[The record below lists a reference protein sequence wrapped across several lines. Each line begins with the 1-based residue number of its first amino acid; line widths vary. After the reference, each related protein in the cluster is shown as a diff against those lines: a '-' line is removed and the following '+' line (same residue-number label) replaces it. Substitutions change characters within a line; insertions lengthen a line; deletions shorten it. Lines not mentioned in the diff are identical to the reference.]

1 MADEELRI
9 SVKVD
14 QEKAAENTRLL
25 KDSFRSITDV
35 QHVQR
40 FEALG
45 RQFQLTDVQLKQ
57 LGTAILKPND
67 ALSGFAAWASGEQAR
82 SCSPS
87 MPPSRS
93 PSHVTTTFCDAASRQ
108 LDISNAAKR
117 MGGIHAAQLDANVHA
132 MERERIER
140 GRGIA
145 MMENFSRRRAEFLEH
160 SSQFKRSIMEDVE
173 GPFADVVQ
181 RHFAELHQAT
191 DPTTMMNLVRRFSDE
206 IEKYY
211 RERGKPGDAERGA
224 QKKREY
230 LERWFGLPDIAQL
243 TTDFVK
249 VSKET
254 EEAWDRNQKA
264 AEEFWRV
271 TTDISDNFSKIVS
284 SVLTQTMDDLGIG
297 SVLRTVNAFLERGAK
312 EHVEIGAMSPEER
325 AAYLESLVQGRRCR
339 LAQGDH
345 RLLVQLV
352 AALAQLPAPR
362 WPSWRAGASARRP
375 ER

>member
-1 MADEELRI
+1 M
-9 SVKVD
+9 
-14 QEKAAENTRLL
+14 
-25 KDSFRSITDV
+25 
-35 QHVQR
+35 QR

-67 ALSGFAAWASGEQAR
+67 ALSGFAAGFGRAGAILLAFDAAVAVAKA
-82 SCSPS
+82 
-87 MPPSRS
+87 
-93 PSHVTTTFCDAASRQ
+93 VTTTFSDAASRQ

-271 TTDISDNFSKIVS
+271 TTDISANFSKIVS

-325 AAYLESLVQGRRCR
+325 AAYLDVAGRRKAMPRGARQSSTSCSIR
-339 LAQGDH
+339 RRH
-345 RLLVQLV
+345 RTTSH
-352 AALAQLPAPR
+352 APAVVL
-362 WPSWRAGASARRP
+362 ARRCICSKT
-375 ER
+375 

>member
-67 ALSGFAAWASGEQAR
+67 ALSGFAAGFGRAGAILLAFDAAVAVAKAIS
-82 SCSPS
+82 
-87 MPPSRS
+87 
-93 PSHVTTTFCDAASRQ
+93 TTFSDAASRQ

-173 GPFADVVQ
+173 GPFADVVR
-181 RHFAELHQAT
+181 RHFAELNQET
-191 DPTTMMNLVRRFSDE
+191 DPTDDDE
-206 IEKYY
+206 S
-211 RERGKPGDAERGA
+211 GPA
-224 QKKREY
+224 
-230 LERWFGLPDIAQL
+230 
-243 TTDFVK
+243 
-249 VSKET
+249 
-254 EEAWDRNQKA
+254 
-264 AEEFWRV
+264 
-271 TTDISDNFSKIVS
+271 
-284 SVLTQTMDDLGIG
+284 
-297 SVLRTVNAFLERGAK
+297 VLRRDRKILHGARQSRAMPSAARRRNGNIWSAGSGFPTSRSSRRTSSRSPRRPRKRGT
-312 EHVEIGAMSPEER
+312 GT
-325 AAYLESLVQGRRCR
+325 RR
-339 LAQGDH
+339 Q
-345 RLLVQLV
+345 
-352 AALAQLPAPR
+352 PR
-362 WPSWRAGASARRP
+362 NSGASQPTSATTLARSSRP
-375 ER
+375 C

>member
-25 KDSFRSITDV
+25 KNSFRSITDV

-67 ALSGFAAWASGEQAR
+67 ALSGFAMGFGRAGTILLAFDAAVAVAKY
-82 SCSPS
+82 
-87 MPPSRS
+87 
-93 PSHVTTTFCDAASRQ
+93 VTTTFSDAASRQ

-173 GPFADVVQ
+173 GPFAGVVQ

-271 TTDISDNFSKIVS
+271 TTDISDNFQQDRLV
-284 SVLTQTMDDLGIG
+284 
-297 SVLRTVNAFLERGAK
+297 
-312 EHVEIGAMSPEER
+312 R
-325 AAYLESLVQGRRCR
+325 ADA
-339 LAQGDH
+339 DH
-345 RLLVQLV
+345 
-352 AALAQLPAPR
+352 
-362 WPSWRAGASARRP
+362 G
-375 ER
+375 